1 MRFVRRSGRKFWLAA
16 LPILLWCALSS
27 TGLPAPAQ
35 AEARRLPA
43 DQVGSHLLS
52 VADREWRDW
61 GQPLV
66 DARDGHSRVLRR
78 GARESDRAWSP
89 DPAAC
94 TPARRARRSFGC
106 HHEAPFD
113 AQLRVRQYWR
123 VGLGPD
129 SKPAREPAELERLA
143 RAAPWSAVFISF
155 LMEQVGLSRD
165 AFPFDEAHSNYL
177 RGLAAREAG
186 LAARDAPAQFA
197 VLLARDTPLAPGD
210 LLCGPRNTSRD
221 LDRYSVQVMRSLD
234 DLQRLTA
241 SHCDLVVTV
250 DRRTREARLIGGN
263 VANSVAMTVIPLT
276 SDGRAIRTL
285 TRPWFAIARP
295 R

>member
-1 MRFVRRSGRKFWLAA
+1 MPLVRRAGRRSRPAA
-16 LPILLWCALSS
+16 LPILLSCAVLSI
-27 TGLPAPAQ
+27 GLAAPEPAQ

-43 DQVGSHLLS
+43 DQVSAHLLS

-66 DARDGHSRVLRR
+66 DTLDGHSRVLRR
-78 GARESDRAWSP
+78 GASEGDRAWSP
-89 DPAAC
+89 DPGAC
-94 TPARRARRSFGC
+94 TPARRAQRSFGC
-106 HHEAPFD
+106 HHERPFD
-113 AQLRVRQYWR
+113 AQLRVRHYWR

-129 SKPAREPAELERLA
+129 SRPAREPAELERLA

-155 LMEQVGLSRD
+155 LMEQVGLSGE

-177 RGLAAREAG
+177 RGLAAREA
-186 LAARDAPAQFA
+186 PAQFA
-197 VLLARDTPLAPGD
+197 VLLARDTALAAGD

-221 LDRYSVQVMRSLD
+221 RDRYSVQLMRSLE

-241 SHCDLVVTV
+241 SHCDLVVAV
-250 DRRTREARLIGGN
+250 DRRAREARLIGGN

-276 SDGRAIRTL
+276 ANGRAIRTL
-285 TRPWFAIARP
+285 SRPWFAIARP